1 MAILAIVTSIVLAL
15 IGPAQAAAGNPYQ
28 RGPAPTEANVTA
40 ETGPFT
46 VAQVNVPSG
55 SGQGFNDGTSYFP
68 TDTSQGIFGAVVIM
82 PGFVAPQAEIA
93 WYGPRLAS
101 QGFVVMTLDS
111 NALWDFPTD
120 RSNQQLAALSYLT
133 TKSAVKNEIDP
144 TRTAVMGWSMGGGG
158 TLESAASTPSLKAA
172 IALAPWDIVN
182 VGDQI
187 TVPTMIYGADGDTV
201 APVSTFTLPVYN
213 ALTNGR
219 DKAFIEIR
227 NADHFTF
234 AGANTTVA
242 KCSISWLKR
251 FIDNDTRYDQF
262 LCPTPNDP
270 NTVAFQNTCPMQPPP
285 GSAAGTGPDGRP
297 CLPRSVCGSLAA
309 PVRSNRFDG
318 T

>member
-1 MAILAIVTSIVLAL
+1 MKLLRPRALMAILAIVASIALAF
-15 IGPAQAAAGNPYQ
+15 IAPAQAAAGNPYQ
-28 RGPAPTEANVTA
+28 RGPAPTQASVTA

-46 VAQVNVPSG
+46 VASVVVPSG
-55 SGQGFNDGTSYFP
+55 SGSGFNNGTIYFP
-68 TDTSQGIFGAVVIM
+68 TDTSQGTFGAVVIM

-133 TKSAVKNEIDP
+133 TKSAVKSEIDP

-187 TVPTMIYGADGDTV
+187 TVPTMIFGADGDTV
-201 APVSTFTLPVYN
+201 APVDTFTLPAYN
-213 ALTNGR
+213 ALTNDH
-219 DKAFIEIR
+219 DKAFIELKD
-227 NADHFTF
+227 ADHFTF
-234 AGANTTVA
+234 ASPNTTVA
-242 KCSISWLKR
+242 EYSIVWLKR
-251 FIDNDTRYDQF
+251 FVDNDTRYDQF
-262 LCPTPNDP
+262 ICPTPNDA
-270 NTVAFQNTCPMQPPP
+270 NTVAFQNTCPM
-285 GSAAGTGPDGRP
+285 
-297 CLPRSVCGSLAA
+297 
-309 PVRSNRFDG
+309 
-318 T
+318 